1 MLEIARE
8 EAMIKQGVC
17 MFSRQN
23 KGFELRG
30 WQRTKFLYS
39 LCIGIINNKHK

>member
-30 WQRTKFLYS
+30 SSSSS
-39 LCIGIINNKHK
+39 LFGMHHISA

>member
-30 WQRTKFLYS
+30 WQK
-39 LCIGIINNKHK
+39 NKISVQFMYWYHK